1 MQKIS
6 CEKTIL
12 KTGKPAADN
21 AAYNDDNNNSNN
33 KDYNNECNNQFK
45 QTVTKLPKFYK
56 GWWVLRKLK
65 MTKTVLSLQM
75 FCEKKSL
82 P

>member
-21 AAYNDDNNNSNN
+21 AAYNDDNNNRTTRIIIMNAI
-33 KDYNNECNNQFK
+33 
-45 QTVTKLPKFYK
+45 T
-56 GWWVLRKLK
+56 
-65 MTKTVLSLQM
+65 SLNRQ
-75 FCEKKSL
+75 
-82 P
+82 